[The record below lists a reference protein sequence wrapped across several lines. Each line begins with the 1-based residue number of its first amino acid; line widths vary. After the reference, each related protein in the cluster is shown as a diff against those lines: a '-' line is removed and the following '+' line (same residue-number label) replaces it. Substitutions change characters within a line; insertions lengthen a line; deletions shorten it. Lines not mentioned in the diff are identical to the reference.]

1 MAQIPQMDKTRSN
14 NTWPRENT
22 GFIRGGGGAV
32 FSLAL
37 RYERVDFIVFS

>member
-1 MAQIPQMDKTRSN
+1 MAQIPEMDKTSSN

-22 GFIRGGGGAV
+22 GFIRGGGAV